1 MNKTLMESENSEE
14 SYPLNTP
21 WCLWYHSI
29 KDNQWTKKSYRDLY
43 TIHNLYELKALNDTI
58 LPHHLQNGM
67 FFLMR
72 ENIFPTWED
81 PENRNGSCLSFK
93 ISGSVLKD
101 QWNYIVERI
110 LTEDILIDKD
120 KSKIING
127 VSIAP
132 KKEFNILKIWF
143 RDYDEN
149 YTEYIKEYI
158 PYFNHS
164 RALLKKHNI

>member
-1 MNKTLMESENSEE
+1 MNKTLMERENNNE
-14 SYPLNTP
+14 SYTLNTP

-29 KDNQWTKKSYRDLY
+29 KDNRWTKSSYIDLY
-43 TIHNLYELKALNDTI
+43 TINNLYELKALNDTI

-72 ENIFPTWED
+72 DNIFPTWED
-81 PENRNGSCLSFK
+81 PENREGCCLSFK

-101 QWNYIVERI
+101 QWDYIVERV

-120 KSKIING
+120 KSKNING
-127 VSIAP
+127 LSIAP

-149 YTEYIKEYI
+149 YSEYIKEYT